1 MRPFGDSLY
10 LHWMPF
16 TGLYKL
22 DLDKGAHRVPM
33 AQQSRRV
40 SEGFFSNL
48 CLALYSQYSLPEIG
62 LNPLRKKQTCLIF
75 SRGSNRISAGNI
87 GGVNTDLTFIN
98 TSMLLSLFS
107 AKNQTG
113 FTKSLPIHFLVLNTQ
128 LACEALIQP
137 YIWERFCGTQCEWQA
152 DRSLV
157 IQQCSKLRRNAI
169 VTWPRMAEQYT
180 ILNDIII
187 YCLSFKGNL
196 SYIRKTKIYIHT
208 NPKGKPGTGKKEVS
222 GTLSQYFIQRLA
234 SSSFGWK

>member
-10 LHWMPF
+10 LHGMPF

-40 SEGFFSNL
+40 SEGLFSNL
-48 CLALYSQYSLPEIG
+48 CLALYSQYSLPKIG
-62 LNPLRKKQTCLIF
+62 LDPLEKIRQAGF
-75 SRGSNRISAGNI
+75 SLRGSNPISAGNI

-98 TSMLLSLFS
+98 TAILCVKAIYLVP
-107 AKNQTG
+107 KTE
-113 FTKSLPIHFLVLNTQ
+113 FTKSLPINFLVLNTQ
-128 LACEALIQP
+128 LACEALIRP

-152 DRSLV
+152 DRSSV

-169 VTWPRMAEQYT
+169 VTWPRRAEQYT

-196 SYIRKTKIYIHT
+196 SYIYIKKTKIYIH
-208 NPKGKPGTGKKEVS
+208 K
-222 GTLSQYFIQRLA
+222 L
-234 SSSFGWK
+234 